1 MIALS
6 INDLVLEIINL
17 LLIVIGLMFRKELI
31 LMRKVNQRSVLFVT
45 IVIFYI
51 WDLSFNQLCVMTA
64 IILLMMSLN
73 INHIIIFNIIGI
85 GYRCIIVGTSKSEDI
100 NLLRNT
106 YVSENSH
113 YIYVY
118 LSIYINV
125 TKRYNIFIHILYY
138 I

>member
-1 MIALS
+1 MSIIYKKLVLMIALS

-64 IILLMMSLN
+64 II
-73 INHIIIFNIIGI
+73 
-85 GYRCIIVGTSKSEDI
+85 Y
-100 NLLRNT
+100 
-106 YVSENSH
+106 
-113 YIYVY
+113 
-118 LSIYINV
+118 
-125 TKRYNIFIHILYY
+125 
-138 I
+138 

>member
-64 IILLMMSLN
+64 II
-73 INHIIIFNIIGI
+73 
-85 GYRCIIVGTSKSEDI
+85 Y
-100 NLLRNT
+100 
-106 YVSENSH
+106 
-113 YIYVY
+113 
-118 LSIYINV
+118 
-125 TKRYNIFIHILYY
+125 
-138 I
+138 

>member
-1 MIALS
+1 MGFKFQS
-6 INDLVLEIINL
+6 TMCNDCN
-17 LLIVIGLMFRKELI
+17 
-31 LMRKVNQRSVLFVT
+31 N
-45 IVIFYI
+45 
-51 WDLSFNQLCVMTA
+51 
-64 IILLMMSLN
+64 LLMMSLN

-118 LSIYINV
+118 LSIYIYV
-125 TKRYNIFIHILYY
+125 Y
-138 I
+138 IYIYIYIYVCIS

>member
-1 MIALS
+1 MSIIYKKLVLMIALS

-64 IILLMMSLN
+64 II
-73 INHIIIFNIIGI
+73 
-85 GYRCIIVGTSKSEDI
+85 
-100 NLLRNT
+100 
-106 YVSENSH
+106 
-113 YIYVY
+113 
-118 LSIYINV
+118 
-125 TKRYNIFIHILYY
+125 
-138 I
+138 

>member
-1 MIALS
+1 MGFKFQS
-6 INDLVLEIINL
+6 TMCNDCN
-17 LLIVIGLMFRKELI
+17 
-31 LMRKVNQRSVLFVT
+31 N
-45 IVIFYI
+45 
-51 WDLSFNQLCVMTA
+51 
-64 IILLMMSLN
+64 LLMMSLN

-100 NLLRNT
+100 SLLRNT